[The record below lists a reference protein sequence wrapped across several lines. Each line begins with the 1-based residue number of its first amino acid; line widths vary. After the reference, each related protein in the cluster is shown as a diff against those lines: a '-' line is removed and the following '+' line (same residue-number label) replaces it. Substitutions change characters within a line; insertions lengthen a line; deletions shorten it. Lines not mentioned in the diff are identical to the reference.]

1 MERSVKKSE
10 YVATIY
16 DGHSHI
22 ERRVYVDDI
31 GNRFVKING
40 FLFNADF
47 DLPNYDV
54 KIWYNGYG
62 SIY

>member
-10 YVATIY
+10 YAATIY

-40 FLFNADF
+40 FLFNADL
-47 DLPNYDV
+47 DLPDYDV
-54 KIWYNGYG
+54 NIWYNGYG
-62 SIY
+62 PIY